1 MPDYIP
7 NTDGDQLI
15 FLRNFKTKIASRQ
28 KDLSLTDAQVK
39 AAQDSADRII
49 TSIEKNEQ
57 KRSEYL
63 AQTAATR
70 AVKETDIPA
79 LRTLVRQIKA
89 SSPYTEA
96 IGADLG
102 IVAPAASGIVGAD
115 DAAECQVEVHRGFVR
130 VKFKK
135 GGGDGVNVYTLLQG
149 ESAWR
154 FLARDTN
161 SPYDDHTPLKQAGVP
176 ETRMY
181 RVILVHKDEEQG
193 QPSPAQTV
201 HFPG

>member
-7 NTDGDQLI
+7 NTDGDLLI
-15 FLRNFKTKIASRQ
+15 FLRNWKAKVASRQ

-39 AAQDSADRII
+39 SAQDGADRLIG
-49 TSIEKNEQ
+49 SIEKNEQ

-70 AVKETDIPA
+70 AVKEVEIPA
-79 LRTLVRQIKA
+79 VRTLARLIKA
-89 SSPYTEA
+89 LPGYSEA

-102 IVAPAASGIVGAD
+102 IVASSASGVTGQD
-115 DAAECQVEVHRGFVR
+115 VEAECQAEAHKGFVR

-135 GGGDGVNVYTLLQG
+135 GKSDGVNVYCMIQG
-149 ESAWR
+149 EAGWR

-161 SPYDDHTPLKQAGVP
+161 SPYDDHTPLRQAGTP
-176 ETRMY
+176 ETRLY
-181 RVILVHKDEEQG
+181 RVIFVHKDEEIG
-193 QPSPAQTV
+193 TPSPAITV